1 MSLLLLHGHDSVL
14 FDLVLPHDSFDRGKI
29 SRLRLEHFVALAGDF
44 LLEERAIGLLL
55 LDYVLVDVLQ
65 VLIGQ
70 VLDALRR
77 DEEGLHDS

>member
-1 MSLLLLHGHDSVL
+1 MSLLLLHSHDTVL

-44 LLEERAIGLLL
+44 LLEERAVGLLL